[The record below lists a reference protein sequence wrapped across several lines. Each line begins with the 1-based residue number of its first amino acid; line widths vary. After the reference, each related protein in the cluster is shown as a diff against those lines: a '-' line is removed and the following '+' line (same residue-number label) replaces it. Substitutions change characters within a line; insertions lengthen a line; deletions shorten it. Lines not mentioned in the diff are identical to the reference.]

1 MGDNLLQLI
10 ECGFAAMPLQ
20 GEEVSGDSYIIK
32 PIPDGILLAVVD
44 GLGHGHEAAA
54 ASKIAITTLDTY
66 ACEPVIMLV
75 RRCHEALK
83 GTRGVVMSIAKLN
96 SHNKMM
102 AWLGVGNIE
111 GLVLKENGKSV
122 ISHERLLLRG
132 GTLGYQLPTLRESVI
147 PFMQGDTLI
156 FVTDGIRS
164 NFDSGIK
171 LEYRPQQIA
180 DDIMAQFN
188 RGTDDALALVVRYT
202 CK

>member
-1 MGDNLLQLI
+1 MCDDQLQLI
-10 ECGFAAMPLQ
+10 EWGFAGIPLR

-32 PIPDGILLAVVD
+32 PIPDGILIAVVD
-44 GLGHGHEAAA
+44 GLGHGYEAAA

-66 ACEPVIMLV
+66 AHEPVIMLV

-96 SHNKMM
+96 SHDKMIS
-102 AWLGVGNIE
+102 WLGVGNIE
-111 GLVLKENGKSV
+111 GLVPRGNGKSV

-132 GTLGYQLPTLRESVI
+132 GTLGYQLPTLKESVI
-147 PFMQGDTLI
+147 PFIKGDTLI

-164 NFDSGIK
+164 NFDNGIK
-171 LEYRPQQIA
+171 IEDMPQKIA
-180 DDIMAQFN
+180 DYIMAHFN
-188 RGTDDALALVVRYT
+188 RGTDDALVLVVRYK